1 MGGLGEQEIL
11 VLTPVF
17 VTWTDFYLHLSE
29 VMNLVNDFQQTGV
42 QKLKFLNVFVYF
54 KTKWS
59 FLFPLAYSLCGK
71 AILLLL
77 ANAEYITGFTG
88 IVLPKKKLELT
99 PEQIIPNAV
108 ASYLEIRYQFQ
119 FKETNWTT
127 NFPMML
133 FSQVYNLIFYIHY
146 NIWLEVSHMVGS
158 VSQKSNGYSSL
169 TSYPSCPDILIIF

>member
-1 MGGLGEQEIL
+1 M
-11 VLTPVF
+11 F
-17 VTWTDFYLHLSE
+17 VTWIHFYLYLSE
-29 VMNLVNDFQQTGV
+29 VMNLVNNFQQTGGK
-42 QKLKFLNVFVYF
+42 KLKTYFHLNFFNAFVYF

-59 FLFPLAYSLCGK
+59 FFFPLASSLCGK

-77 ANAEYITGFTG
+77 ANAEYIIGFTG
-88 IVLPKKKLELT
+88 TVLPDLKLEFT
-99 PEQIIPNAV
+99 PNQLVPNAV

-146 NIWLEVSHMVGS
+146 SIWLEVSHMVGS
-158 VSQKSNGYSSL
+158 VSQKSNGHSSL